1 MPNPSDQQGLPSG
14 TKAAERPGMLFADIK
29 LATARSMAWRF
40 STERPF
46 CGAERA
52 GPQRKTARKTGMKR
66 IQTMLF
72 PDRRRRC
79 MKSPRTRVYRRDR
92 PVRNDGFRDSTGS
105 KTHNT
110 APRRSVEIGRAHV

>member
-1 MPNPSDQQGLPSG
+1 MRLIRPLSLVFFFNDTATTEIYTLSLHDALP
-14 TKAAERPGMLFADIK
+14 I
-29 LATARSMAWRF
+29 F